1 MIHELNSFPVNTVL
15 SADQDAAPILVNV
28 FLRGGADGLHLVP
41 PLEDDAYHRARP
53 GIAVK
58 KANALRLDDLFGLH
72 PDLAPLHPIYQS
84 GEFAVI
90 HQCGTADE
98 SRSHF
103 EAEDYLQHGGPQG
116 GGWIGRFL
124 HQTRTPSDGPL
135 TALSIGNTVSDCLRG
150 AAAVAFR
157 SLDEFTLPD
166 KDPARRGQLAA
177 LYGKT
182 GGALGL
188 AGAQTLQALD
198 RIEAVRKAS
207 DAPKNGAAYA
217 NDDFSSGLSLIAR
230 LVRASVG
237 LRAAT
242 IELGGWDSHFTQLA
256 LTGTLM
262 PKFAAGLAAFHR
274 DLGSDLRRVHVVVT
288 SEFGRRVAEN
298 VSLGT
303 DHGRAGIAFV
313 MGGGTKGGKVL
324 ADWPKSGLIASALEG
339 PGDLP
344 VRFPVHHA
352 VSAVLKR
359 IRSDVDMAKV
369 YPGLPPGELAV

>member
-1 MIHELNSFPVNTVL
+1 MIHDLTSSPVNTVL
-15 SADQDAAPILVNV
+15 SADQDAAPVLVNV

-41 PLEDDAYHRARP
+41 PVGDDAYYRARP
-53 GIAVK
+53 SLAVK
-58 KANALRLDDLFGLH
+58 KMRALGLDDMFGLH
-72 PDLAPLHPIYQS
+72 PDLAPLLPTFQS
-84 GEFAVI
+84 GELAVI

-135 TALSIGNTVSDCLRG
+135 TAVSIGSAVSDCLRG

-166 KDPARRGQLAA
+166 KDPALRGQLAA
-177 LYGKT
+177 LYGKA

-188 AGAQTLQALD
+188 AGGQTLQALD
-198 RIEAVRKAS
+198 RIEAVRKS
-207 DAPKNGAAYA
+207 PGSPENGASYA
-217 NDDFSSGLSLIAR
+217 NDDFASGLSLIAR
-230 LVRASVG
+230 LVRARVG

-256 LTGTLM
+256 LTGSLM
-262 PKFAAGLAAFHR
+262 PRLAAGLAAFHR
-274 DLGSDLRRVHVVVT
+274 DLGSEMRRVHVIVM
-288 SEFGRRVAEN
+288 SEFGRRVAGN

-324 ADWPKSGLIASALEG
+324 ADWPMSGLIASALDG

-344 VRFPVHHA
+344 VRFPIHHA
-352 VSAVLKR
+352 ITSVLKR
-359 IRSDVDMAKV
+359 IRRDAEITKV
-369 YPGLPPGELAV
+369 FPGLPQGELTV